1 MSYSYEKILSKA
13 NTAANIVLDEML
25 SKPNREPLYTDEIK
39 KIIEDRFKVG
49 IEIKSTSFKHFKR
62 PACDAGAFMCRK
74 NKNKFVILVN
84 TDKPVAFQRFSI
96 IHEMGHIATG
106 CLVNDKQNAWI
117 ISTNISYDIP
127 STPPKKD
134 KNQAYEVIANI
145 FALKVIIPMD
155 MLLEQIKAGKGIK
168 YIASYFMADADAVL
182 ARIKLGDIL

>member
-1 MSYSYEKILSKA
+1 MSYNYKKILSKA
-13 NTAANIVLDEML
+13 TTAANIVLDEML
-25 SKPNREPLYTDEIK
+25 SKPNRESLYTDDIK
-39 KIIEDRFKVG
+39 KIIEDRFKVD
-49 IEIKSTSFKHFKR
+49 IEIKSTSFKHFEC
-62 PACDAGAFMCRK
+62 PACNAGAFMCRK
-74 NKNKFVILVN
+74 KNKFVILVN
-84 TDKPVAFQRFSI
+84 ADKSTAFQRFSI
-96 IHEMGHIATG
+96 IHEMGHIVTG
-106 CLVNDKQNAWI
+106 CLVESKQNAWI
-117 ISTNISYDIP
+117 VSSDISYDIP

>member
-25 SKPNREPLYTDEIK
+25 SKPNRGPLYTDEIK

-117 ISTNISYDIP
+117 ISTNISYAIP
-127 STPPKKD
+127 SIPQKD
-134 KNQAYEVIANI
+134 KNQTYEVMANI

-155 MLLEQIKAGKGIK
+155 MLLKQIKAEKGIK
-168 YIASYFMADADAVL
+168 YIALHFITDVDAIL
-182 ARIKLGDIL
+182 ARIRLGDIL

>member
-1 MSYSYEKILSKA
+1 
-13 NTAANIVLDEML
+13 
-25 SKPNREPLYTDEIK
+25 
-39 KIIEDRFKVG
+39 
-49 IEIKSTSFKHFKR
+49 
-62 PACDAGAFMCRK
+62 MCRK
-74 NKNKFVILVN
+74 KNKFVILVN
-84 TDKPVAFQRFSI
+84 TDKSTAFQRFSI
-96 IHEMGHIATG
+96 IHEMGHIVTG
-106 CLVNDKQNAWI
+106 CLVESKQNAWI
-117 ISTNISYDIP
+117 VSSDISYDIP

>member
-1 MSYSYEKILSKA
+1 MSYSYEKIFSKA
-13 NTAANIVLDEML
+13 NTAVNIVLDEML

-39 KIIEDRFKVG
+39 KIIEDRFKVD
-49 IEIKSTSFKHFKR
+49 IEIKSTSFKHFER

-84 TDKPVAFQRFSI
+84 TDKPTAFQRFSI

-106 CLVNDKQNAWI
+106 CLINDKQNAWI
-117 ISTNISYDIP
+117 ISTNISYGIP
-127 STPPKKD
+127 SIPPKD
-134 KNQAYEVIANI
+134 KNQAYEVMANI

-168 YIASYFMADADAVL
+168 YIALHFITDADAVL

>member
-117 ISTNISYDIP
+117 ISTNISYAISSIP
-127 STPPKKD
+127 QKD
-134 KNQAYEVIANI
+134 KNQAYEVMANI

-155 MLLEQIKAGKGIK
+155 MLLKQIKAEKSIK
-168 YIASYFMADADAVL
+168 YIASYFITDTDAIL
-182 ARIKLGDIL
+182 ARIRLGDIL